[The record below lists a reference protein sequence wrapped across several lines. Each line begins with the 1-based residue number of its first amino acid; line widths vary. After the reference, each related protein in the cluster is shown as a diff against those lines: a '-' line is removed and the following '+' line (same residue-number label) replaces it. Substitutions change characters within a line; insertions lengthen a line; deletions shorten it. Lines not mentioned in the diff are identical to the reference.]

1 MLFLGTDCFTITRIR
16 YVMPYANYIR
26 FNTCATSRRQS
37 SNSDGMTR
45 LLLFFGKAK
54 APLKRGNNPTTPNF
68 HLNSIL
74 KKIWISRDL
83 VIKLLIVWTS
93 IFRTHSVAIFTTFFP
108 TGFLCLC

>member
-1 MLFLGTDCFTITRIR
+1 MPITFVLIL
-16 YVMPYANYIR
+16 VL
-26 FNTCATSRRQS
+26 RRQS

-108 TGFLCLC
+108 YRLFVFMLICLSF